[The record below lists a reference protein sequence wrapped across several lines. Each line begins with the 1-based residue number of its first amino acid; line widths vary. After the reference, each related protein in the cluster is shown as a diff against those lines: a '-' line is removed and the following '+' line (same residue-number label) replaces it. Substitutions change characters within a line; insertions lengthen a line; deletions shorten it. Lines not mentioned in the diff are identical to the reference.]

1 MYHTHETRGQ
11 RGNWHGCG
19 QWKKAAF
26 MHRMNQHRA
35 GWGVS
40 ESQAVSV
47 NIREQADYY
56 ELFVF
61 APGRTKDAFHIAI
74 TDDIL
79 VIKANAG
86 TPEAAEQWLH
96 FEHNPKAGFERR
108 FQLNKKV
115 DTDAIT
121 ARYVDGVLEITLP
134 KLPGSAPQRVDIA

>member
-26 MHRMNQHRA
+26 THRMNQA
-35 GWGVS
+35 GWGAS
-40 ESQAVSV
+40 EARSVNV

-74 TDDIL
+74 TDDVL

-86 TPEAAEQWLH
+86 TPEPAEQWLH

-134 KLPGSAPQRVDIA
+134 KLPGSAPQKVDIA